1 MEIIGDFDTHTIGYA
16 LCPSSLLL
24 AVHLEVHVE
33 AGGWLVDRISEPL
46 FLRRGYRHAHVQ
58 RDGALGDATFPID
71 AGREAF
77 GEDALDDRRPRPRIP
92 WEVAEFL
99 HPKRARFFII
109 TIHP

>member
-1 MEIIGDFDTHTIGYA
+1 MEVVEDLDAHPLGYA
-16 LCPSSLLL
+16 PCPGSLLF
-24 AVHLEVHVE
+24 AVEFGVHIE
-33 AGGWLVDRISEPL
+33 AGGWLVDGISEPCL
-46 FLRRGYRHAHVQ
+46 LTRGYRHEHVEC
-58 RDGALGDATFPID
+58 DGAHGDATLSVD

-77 GEDALDDRRPRPRIP
+77 GKDALDDRRPSPRVC